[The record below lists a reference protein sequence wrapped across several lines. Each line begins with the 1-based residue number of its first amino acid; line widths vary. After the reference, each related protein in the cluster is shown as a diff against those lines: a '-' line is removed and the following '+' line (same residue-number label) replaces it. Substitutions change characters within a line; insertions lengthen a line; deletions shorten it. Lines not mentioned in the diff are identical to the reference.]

1 MVSYNL
7 IVKHY
12 YNFFFFLQCSI
23 NSLLTKFHNKVEAVC
38 SSFEQSESEMLADM
52 EVSYIQLVQQMK

>member
-12 YNFFFFLQCSI
+12 YYFFFFQCSI